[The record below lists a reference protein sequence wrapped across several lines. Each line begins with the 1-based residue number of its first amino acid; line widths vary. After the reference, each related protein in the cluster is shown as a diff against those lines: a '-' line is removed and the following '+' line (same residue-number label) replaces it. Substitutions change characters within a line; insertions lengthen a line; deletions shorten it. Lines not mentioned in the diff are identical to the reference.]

1 MLAITKSM
9 ALHGLKGYIISIQ
22 VDISAGMPY
31 FEIVGLAD
39 TSIKESK
46 ERIRTAIKNLHIEFL
61 SRRIVVNLAPANIR
75 KEGSSLDLAIA
86 IGILIASQNIN
97 YLSQSTLLKD
107 TILIGELSLDGKIE
121 KVNGILPICI
131 EAQKQGIKRI
141 ILPKE
146 NAKEAA
152 YVENIEVLPVEN
164 LEEVIKYLNQDIEI
178 SKEKNK
184 NFLEEENIYNVD
196 FSEVKGQ
203 ENVKRALEVSAAGG
217 HNCLMIRKPRFG
229 EDYACKKVTK
239 HFT

>member
-86 IGILIASQNIN
+86 VGILIASQNIN

-152 YVENIEVLPVEN
+152 YVKNIEVLPVEN
-164 LEEVIKYLNQDIEI
+164 LEEVIRYLNQEIEI

-217 HNCLMIRKPRFG
+217 HNCLMIRESRVR
-229 EDYACKKVTK
+229 EDYDCKKVTK

>member
-86 IGILIASQNIN
+86 VGILIASQNIN

-107 TILIGELSLDGKIE
+107 TLLIGELSLDGKIE

-131 EAQKQGIKRI
+131 EAQKQGVKRI

-152 YVENIEVLPVEN
+152 YVKNIEVLPVEN
-164 LEEVIKYLNQDIEI
+164 LEEVIKYLNQEI
-178 SKEKNK
+178 KIQKEENK

-217 HNCLMIRKPRFG
+217 HNCLMIRESRVR

>member
-86 IGILIASQNIN
+86 VGILIASQNIN

-131 EAQKQGIKRI
+131 ETQKQGIKRI

-152 YVENIEVLPVEN
+152 YVKNIEVLPVEN
-164 LEEVIKYLNQDIEI
+164 LEEVIRYLNQEIEI

-217 HNCLMIRKPRFG
+217 HNCLMIRESRIR

>member
-86 IGILIASQNIN
+86 VGILIASQNIN
-97 YLSQSTLLKD
+97 YLSQSTVLKD

-152 YVENIEVLPVEN
+152 YVKNIEVLPVEN
-164 LEEVIKYLNQDIEI
+164 LEEVIRYLNQEIEI

-217 HNCLMIRKPRFG
+217 HNCLMIRESRVR

>member
-86 IGILIASQNIN
+86 VGILIASQNIN

-152 YVENIEVLPVEN
+152 YVKNIEVLPVEN
-164 LEEVIKYLNQDIEI
+164 LEEVIRYLNQEIEI

-203 ENVKRALEVSAAGG
+203 ENVSAAGG
-217 HNCLMIRKPRFG
+217 HNCLMIRESRIR

>member
-9 ALHGLKGYIISIQ
+9 ALQGLKGYIISIQ

-86 IGILIASQNIN
+86 VGILIASQNIN

-152 YVENIEVLPVEN
+152 YVKNIEVLPVEN
-164 LEEVIKYLNQDIEI
+164 LEEVIRYLNQEIEI

-217 HNCLMIRKPRFG
+217 HNCLMIRESRVR

>member
-86 IGILIASQNIN
+86 VGILIASQNIN
-97 YLSQSTLLKD
+97 YFSQSTLLKD

-152 YVENIEVLPVEN
+152 YVKNIEVLPVEN
-164 LEEVIKYLNQDIEI
+164 LEEVIRYLNQEIEI

-217 HNCLMIRKPRFG
+217 HNCLMIRKPRVR

>member
-46 ERIRTAIKNLHIEFL
+46 ERIRTAIKNLHMEFL

-86 IGILIASQNIN
+86 VGILIASQNIN

-121 KVNGILPICI
+121 KVNGILPIFI

-152 YVENIEVLPVEN
+152 YVKNIEVLPVEN
-164 LEEVIKYLNQDIEI
+164 LEEVIRYLNQEIKI

-217 HNCLMIRKPRFG
+217 HNCLMIRESRVR

>member
-86 IGILIASQNIN
+86 VGILIASQNIN
-97 YLSQSTLLKD
+97 YLSQSTVLKD

-121 KVNGILPICI
+121 KINGILPICI

-152 YVENIEVLPVEN
+152 YVKNIEVLPVEN
-164 LEEVIKYLNQDIEI
+164 LEEVIRYLNQEIEI

-217 HNCLMIRKPRFG
+217 HNCLMIRESRVR

>member
-46 ERIRTAIKNLHIEFL
+46 ERIRTEIKNLHIEFL

-86 IGILIASQNIN
+86 VGILIASQNIN

-152 YVENIEVLPVEN
+152 YVKNIEVLPVEN
-164 LEEVIKYLNQDIEI
+164 LEEVIRYLNQEIEI

-217 HNCLMIRKPRFG
+217 HNCLMIRESRVR

>member
-86 IGILIASQNIN
+86 VGILIASQNIN

-107 TILIGELSLDGKIE
+107 SILIGELSLDGKIE

-152 YVENIEVLPVEN
+152 YVKNIEVLPVEN
-164 LEEVIKYLNQDIEI
+164 LEEVIRYLNQEIEI

-217 HNCLMIRKPRFG
+217 HNCLMIRKPRVR

>member
-86 IGILIASQNIN
+86 VGILIASQNIN
-97 YLSQSTLLKD
+97 YLSQSKLLKD

-152 YVENIEVLPVEN
+152 YVKNIEVLPVEN
-164 LEEVIKYLNQDIEI
+164 LEEVIRYLNQEIEI

-217 HNCLMIRKPRFG
+217 HNCLMIRESRVR